1 MDVIRIGEKHYDT
14 SKLPES
20 VTALLNDIAKVDG
33 EMNRLSLQTSIMNLA
48 KGTLVEKLVAYTTV
62 VTDAEVE
69 AVTE

>member
-33 EMNRLSLQTSIMNLA
+33 EMNRLSLQIP
-48 KGTLVEKLVAYTTV
+48 KVREKKARRIFG
-62 VTDAEVE
+62 
-69 AVTE
+69 

>member
-62 VTDAEVE
+62 LTDAEVE